1 MADGRRG
8 VVPVAMA
15 AEGGDTGAIMAALHG
30 QIEALQAREPG
41 VRIGRD
47 PEELRRMRVAVRRL
61 RATLRASRE
70 VLGPC
75 AAGGLRDELDW
86 LGTALGE
93 VRDVDLAT
101 GYVAAEVG
109 GLSPASRKPGARLL
123 RRLEMDRAHAWDR
136 LLATLERPRYLR
148 LMSRLKSVLD
158 RGPRRALAVSL
169 PESAKAQWK
178 KARRAVKRLPSRP
191 SATELHEVRVKVKHA
206 RYAAELAA
214 GAVGR
219 PAERFVEQA
228 KRIQDILG
236 EHQDAV
242 VIEEY
247 LHDVIDSREGA
258 HAFEQQLI
266 GRQRKRR
273 KKMRAAFDRRWPKLE
288 RRGRKA
294 WSGAA

>member
-1 MADGRRG
+1 M
-8 VVPVAMA
+8 VPVAMPS
-15 AEGGDTGAIMAALHG
+15 DGATPAPIMTAL
-30 QIEALQAREPG
+30 QAQLEALLAREPG

-70 VLGPC
+70 ILGPRVVD
-75 AAGGLRDELDW
+75 GLRRELDW
-86 LGTALGE
+86 LGTALGA
-93 VRDVDLAT
+93 VRDVDLVT
-101 GYVAAEVG
+101 SYVAAEVG
-109 GLSPASRKPGARLL
+109 ALSGAARRPGARLL
-123 RRLEMDRAHAWDR
+123 RRLEIDRAHAWDH
-136 LLATLERPRYLR
+136 LLATLDSARYPR
-148 LMSRLKSVLD
+148 LMSRLKTVLG
-158 RGPRRALAVSL
+158 RAPRRPLAVSL
-169 PESAKAQWK
+169 PESAALQWK
-178 KARRAVKRLPSRP
+178 KVRRAVKRLPARP
-191 SATELHEVRVKVKHA
+191 SAAELHEVRVKVKRA

-219 PAERFVEQA
+219 PADRFVEQA
-228 KRIQDILG
+228 KRVQDILG

-247 LHDVIDSREGA
+247 LHDVIDGREGA
-258 HAFEQQLI
+258 HALEQQLI

>member
-1 MADGRRG
+1 MPSDR
-8 VVPVAMA
+8 VTPNPVM
-15 AEGGDTGAIMAALHG
+15 TAL
-30 QIEALQAREPG
+30 QAQLEALQAREPG

-70 VLGPC
+70 VLG
-75 AAGGLRDELDW
+75 ARVADGLRRELDW

-93 VRDVDLAT
+93 VRDVDLVT

-109 GLSPASRKPGARLL
+109 ALSAASRKPGARLL
-123 RRLEMDRAHAWDR
+123 RRLEIDRSHAWDH
-136 LLATLERPRYLR
+136 LLAALDGARYPR
-148 LMSRLKSVLD
+148 LMSHLKSVLG
-158 RGPRRALAVSL
+158 RGPRRPLAVSL
-169 PESAKAQWK
+169 PEAAAGQWK
-178 KARRAVKRLPSRP
+178 KARRAVKRLPARP
-191 SATELHEVRVKVKHA
+191 TAAELHEVRVKVKHA
-206 RYAAELAA
+206 RYAAELAVP
-214 GAVGR
+214 AVGR
-219 PAERFVEQA
+219 PADRFVEQA

-247 LHDVIDSREGA
+247 LHDVIDGREGA
-258 HAFEQQLI
+258 HALEQQLI

>member
-1 MADGRRG
+1 M
-8 VVPVAMA
+8 PS
-15 AEGGDTGAIMAALHG
+15 EGAPAIAVMSALQG
-30 QIEALQAREPG
+30 QLEALQAREPG

-61 RATLRASRE
+61 RATLRASRD
-70 VLGPC
+70 VLGSRVVDE
-75 AAGGLRDELDW
+75 LRAELDW

-93 VRDVDLAT
+93 VRDVDLVT

-109 GLSPASRKPGARLL
+109 ALSASARKPGARLL
-123 RRLEMDRAHAWDR
+123 RRLEIDRSHAWDQ
-136 LLATLERPRYLR
+136 LLATLDGERYPH
-148 LMSRLKSVLD
+148 LMNRLKTILG
-158 RGPRRALAVSL
+158 RAPRRPLAVSL
-169 PESAKAQWK
+169 PEAAAAQWK
-178 KARRAVKRLPSRP
+178 KARRAVKRLPTRP
-191 SATELHEVRVKVKHA
+191 TADELHEVRVKVKHA

-214 GAVGR
+214 GAMGR

-247 LHDVIDSREGA
+247 LHDVIDGREGA
-258 HAFEQQLI
+258 HALEQQLI

>member
-1 MADGRRG
+1 MPSEGAPAT
-8 VVPVAMA
+8 PVLTALQEQL
-15 AEGGDTGAIMAALHG
+15 EG
-30 QIEALQAREPG
+30 LQAREAG

-47 PEELRRMRVAVRRL
+47 PEELRRMRGAVRRL

-70 VLGPC
+70 ILGSRVVD
-75 AAGGLRDELDW
+75 GLRAELDW

-93 VRDVDLAT
+93 VRDVDLVT
-101 GYVAAEVG
+101 GYVAAEVDA
-109 GLSPASRKPGARLL
+109 LSPSARKPGARLL
-123 RRLEMDRAHAWDR
+123 RRLEIDRSHAWDR
-136 LLATLERPRYLR
+136 LLATLDGPRYPR
-148 LMSRLKSVLD
+148 LMNRLKTVLG
-158 RGPRRALAVSL
+158 RAPRRPLAVSL
-169 PESAKAQWK
+169 PETAAAQWK
-178 KARRAVKRLPSRP
+178 KVRRAVKRLPARP
-191 SATELHEVRVKVKHA
+191 SASELHEVRVKVKRA
-206 RYAAELAA
+206 RFAAELAA
-214 GAVGR
+214 DAVGR
-219 PAERFVEQA
+219 PADRFVEQA

-247 LHDVIDSREGA
+247 LHDVIDGREGA
-258 HAFEQQLI
+258 HALEQQLI

>member
-1 MADGRRG
+1 MPSDG
-8 VVPVAMA
+8 ATA
-15 AEGGDTGAIMAALHG
+15 APIMAAL
-30 QIEALQAREPG
+30 QAQLEALQAREPG

-47 PEELRRMRVAVRRL
+47 PEELRRMRIAARRL
-61 RATLRASRE
+61 RATLRAGRE
-70 VLGPC
+70 VLGPRMVD
-75 AAGGLRDELDW
+75 GLRSELDW

-93 VRDVDLAT
+93 VRDVDLVT
-101 GYVAAEVG
+101 GYVATEVG
-109 GLSPASRKPGARLL
+109 ALSQPVRKPGARLL
-123 RRLEMDRAHAWDR
+123 RRLEIDRAHAWDR
-136 LLATLERPRYLR
+136 LLAALDGPRYPR
-148 LMSRLKSVLD
+148 LMGRLKTVLG
-158 RGPRRALAVSL
+158 RSPRRPLAESL
-169 PESAKAQWK
+169 PESAAAQWK
-178 KARRAVKRLPSRP
+178 RVRRAVKRLPSRP
-191 SATELHEVRVKVKHA
+191 SAAEMHEVRVKLKRA

-228 KRIQDILG
+228 KRVQDILG

-247 LHDVIDSREGA
+247 LHDVIDGREGA
-258 HAFEQQLI
+258 HALEQQLI

>member
-1 MADGRRG
+1 MPSEG
-8 VVPVAMA
+8 VPA
-15 AEGGDTGAIMAALHG
+15 TGVMTAL
-30 QIEALQAREPG
+30 QAQFEALQAREPG

-47 PEELRRMRVAVRRL
+47 PEELRRMRVAIRRL

-70 VLGPC
+70 VLGSRV
-75 AAGGLRDELDW
+75 ADDLRGELDW
-86 LGTALGE
+86 LGTALGR
-93 VRDVDLAT
+93 VRDVDLVT
-101 GYVAAEVG
+101 GYVSAEVG
-109 GLSPASRKPGARLL
+109 TLSPAARKPGARLL
-123 RRLEMDRAHAWDR
+123 RRLEIDRSHAWDH
-136 LLATLERPRYLR
+136 LLATLDSPRYPR
-148 LMSRLKSVLD
+148 LMSRLKSVLG
-158 RGPRRALAVSL
+158 RTPRRPLAVSL
-169 PESAKAQWK
+169 PEAAAVQWK
-178 KARRAVKRLPSRP
+178 KARRAVKRLPTRP
-191 SATELHEVRVKVKHA
+191 TAAELHEVRVKVKHA

-214 GAVGR
+214 AAVGR
-219 PAERFVEQA
+219 PADRFVEQA

-247 LHDVIDSREGA
+247 LHGAIDGHEGA
-258 HAFEQQLI
+258 HALEQQLV